1 MVLPQ
6 YDYGVFKEN
15 ITAVIEEKKLQ
26 PEPSTYLKVIQLHE
40 TMIVRHGVMTVG
52 PTGGGKTTVLHVGFN
67 FELFH
72 FASRFSPD

>member
-1 MVLPQ
+1 VVLPV

-15 ITAVIEEKKLQ
+15 ITEVISSRNLQ

-52 PTGGGKTTVLHVGFN
+52 PTGGGKTTVLNVFITYYI
-67 FELFH
+67 LTLT
-72 FASRFSPD
+72 